1 MFSLSV
7 HINSHQFTFLLSV
20 LLILSLIQNSFLKFL
35 TCLISLS
42 DLTSSFQHQLKV
54 SINKILTNF
63 FLQRVRK
70 GNSFRFF
77 RSVTGGLRSEVKMQK
92 NYPTK
97 LEPLYLDKS
106 SIYTAYVNSTF
117 IVNVAFVLPLGM
129 MLPVAFLCRFF
140 YYIRDISLYSQFPGN
155 FYHEYVLNF
164 PKCFL

>member
-77 RSVTGGLRSEVKMQK
+77 RSVTGGLRSEVKMKK

-117 IVNVAFVLPLGM
+117 IVNVAFVLLTM
-129 MLPVAFLCRFF
+129 VEFMLQFF
-140 YYIRDISLYSQFPGN
+140 QLNKRHLLFFQLEANQDIG
-155 FYHEYVLNF
+155 
-164 PKCFL
+164 CCCC

>member
-117 IVNVAFVLPLGM
+117 IVNVAFVLLTM
-129 MLPVAFLCRFF
+129 VEFMLQFF
-140 YYIRDISLYSQFPGN
+140 HLNKRHLLFFQLEVNQDIG
-155 FYHEYVLNF
+155 
-164 PKCFL
+164 CCCC